1 MALDEET
8 KKLIDKSLETVF
20 DRVKEAMYS
29 NYEILMNSFP
39 SNLSL
44 QERADQLRALLKAQ
58 IDSKNEAFNLIDME
72 YIKKQLAEKYNK
84 EATDAGKQS

>member
-20 DRVKEAMYS
+20 DHVKEAMYS
-29 NYEILMNSFP
+29 YYEILMNSFP

-44 QERADQLRALLKAQ
+44 QERADQLRTLLKAQ

-84 EATDAGKQS
+84 EATDARK